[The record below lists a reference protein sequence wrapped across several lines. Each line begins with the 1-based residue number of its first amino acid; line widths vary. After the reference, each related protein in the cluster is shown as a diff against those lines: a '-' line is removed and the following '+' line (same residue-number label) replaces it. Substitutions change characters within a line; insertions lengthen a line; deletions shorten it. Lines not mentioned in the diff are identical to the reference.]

1 MASKV
6 APEPDHRRYYYQI
19 PINMALL
26 VLSIVATLM
35 VQRHEQSIGG
45 GISRPLLF
53 LLINIE
59 IFIAI
64 FLAASIIRQSVIL
77 FLERRKERPGS
88 VFKKNLLFSFIFLSI
103 IPGLFIFLGAS
114 KLVVKHLDL
123 WFGSRLEQGFSGGI
137 TLYEEVTQEIRYRL
151 TRAGE
156 EITQQYP
163 PFSLSSTYQGF
174 ETKWWPRN
182 KNTVEL
188 GEEPQKW
195 RSFREFNDRG
205 IKELKEEFLELLEDL
220 EKTGRMLDFFGSTY
234 WLKSYPTGILALIY
248 RPPAS
253 IRSALIKVQNAH
265 TDYLKVR
272 EMKHLLKFNF
282 YLQAVL
288 LLFLV
293 LVLAIWCAF
302 YLARGIST
310 PIQRLLEATLEVRAG
325 NFAIEVPPMGS
336 RDLQTL
342 IISFNEMT
350 KSLASAQDAMVKINT
365 LKTWQEAVKQI
376 AHEIKNPLTPI
387 NLTTQRLQRK
397 CLPALSGEEAKI
409 LNESCST
416 ILQQVDVIKKL
427 VADFSVFAAPTR
439 LDRQS
444 HQIATVVREALTLFQ
459 LGYPGI
465 SFQVEAEDAL
475 PPLLIDAE
483 KMKRVFVNLITNSI
497 EAFKKVPLATP
508 TLTIKIATDAQHMK
522 ISVEDNG
529 PGIDPTIM
537 DKLFLPYIST
547 GKKNMG
553 LGMAIVQEI
562 VSQHGGTIEVHSLP
576 SSGAIFLITL
586 PLAY

>member
-1 MASKV
+1 MALK
-6 APEPDHRRYYYQI
+6 ADQERNHRRYYYQI
-19 PINMALL
+19 PINIALL
-26 VLSIVATLM
+26 ALSIVATLI

-45 GISRPLLF
+45 GISRPFLF
-53 LLINIE
+53 LLINVE

-103 IPGLFIFLGAS
+103 LPGLFIFLGAS

-156 EITQQYP
+156 EIAQQHP

-188 GEEPQKW
+188 GEETQKW

-220 EKTGRMLDFFGSTY
+220 EETGRILDFFGSTY
-234 WLKSYPTGILALIY
+234 WLKSYPAGILAIIY

-325 NFAIEVPPMGS
+325 NFALEVPPMGS

-350 KSLASAQDAMVKINT
+350 KSLASAQEAMVKINT

-387 NLTTQRLQRK
+387 HLTTQRLQRR
-397 CLPALSGEEAKI
+397 CLPALTGEEAKI
-409 LNESCST
+409 LHESCTT
-416 ILQQVDVIKKL
+416 ILQQVNVIKKL
-427 VADFSVFAAPTR
+427 VAEFSAFAAPSQ
-439 LDRQS
+439 LDRQP
-444 HQIATVVREALTLFQ
+444 HQLAQVVGEALTLFQ
-459 LGYPGI
+459 LGYPGVR
-465 SFQVEAEDAL
+465 FQLEVQENL
-475 PPLLIDAE
+475 PLLMIDAE

-497 EAFKKVPLATP
+497 EAFKKVPLAVP
-508 TLTIKIATDAQHMK
+508 TLTIKIARDAQHMK

-529 PGIDPTIM
+529 PGIDDAIR

-553 LGMAIVQEI
+553 LGLAIVQEI
-562 VSQHGGTIEVHSLP
+562 ISQHGGTIEALAQESY
-576 SSGAIFLITL
+576 GAKFLIKL
-586 PLAY
+586 PLP